1 MRALTHRIT
10 FVCLGLSCSVAIWWS
25 NAQAPAAAQ
34 KADRAAASSD
44 IEGTK
49 KLWGALVY
57 AAKDA
62 ASKREG
68 FEDADAE
75 MTQALQKVFKD
86 YKHFQVLGTRAE
98 ALFKTTH
105 SWVAPSKQLCI
116 KFDFTGLTEDGI
128 GVKLDL
134 QLWNQ
139 GKAIV
144 KTAAILKPDSPVFME
159 GPEWG
164 NGRLLYVLKLQ
175 DSKDDKE
182 ALD

>member
-10 FVCLGLSCSVAIWWS
+10 LICLGLLCSVAMWWS
-25 NAQAPAAAQ
+25 SAQTPAE
-34 KADRAAASSD
+34 ADAGKKSVAND
-44 IEGTK
+44 IEGSK

-57 AAKDA
+57 AVKDA
-62 ASKREG
+62 ASKRDG
-68 FEDADAE
+68 YEDADAE
-75 MTQALQKVFKD
+75 MAKSLQQVFKD

-105 SWVAPSKQLCI
+105 SWVAPSKQLCV
-116 KFDFTGLTEDGI
+116 KFDFVGLTEDGI
-128 GVKLDL
+128 GVKLNL

-144 KTAAILKPDSPVFME
+144 KTDAILKPGSPVFME

-164 NGRLLYVLKLQ
+164 NGRLLYVLRLQ
-175 DSKDDKE
+175 DGKNDRE
-182 ALD
+182 PLD

>member
-86 YKHFQVLGTRAE
+86 YKHFQE
-98 ALFKTTH
+98 ASMMLLNHLVWVIGSFISLLFFLRH
-105 SWVAPSKQLCI
+105 
-116 KFDFTGLTEDGI
+116 
-128 GVKLDL
+128 
-134 QLWNQ
+134 
-139 GKAIV
+139 
-144 KTAAILKPDSPVFME
+144 
-159 GPEWG
+159 
-164 NGRLLYVLKLQ
+164 
-175 DSKDDKE
+175 
-182 ALD
+182 

>member
-1 MRALTHRIT
+1 MRVFTHRIT
-10 FVCLGLSCSVAIWWS
+10 LCSLGLLCSVAMWWS
-25 NAQAPAAAQ
+25 SAQVPAAAEVA
-34 KADRAAASSD
+34 KDAVAKDV
-44 IEGTK
+44 EGTK

-57 AAKDA
+57 AVKDA

-68 FEDADAE
+68 YEEADAE
-75 MTQALQKVFKD
+75 MAKSLQKVFTE

-105 SWVAPSKQLCI
+105 SWVAPSKQLCV
-116 KFDFTGLTEDGI
+116 KFDYAGMAEDGV

-144 KTAAILKPDSPVFME
+144 KTDAVFKEGSPVFIE
-159 GPEWG
+159 GPAWG
-164 NGRLLYVLKLQ
+164 KGRLLYILRLQ
-175 DSKDDKE
+175 DGPAE
-182 ALD
+182 

>member
-1 MRALTHRIT
+1 MRTLTHRIT
-10 FVCLGLSCSVAIWWS
+10 LVSVGLFCSVALWWTS
-25 NAQAPAAAQ
+25 AQTPARAGAGE
-34 KADRAAASSD
+34 KAVAKDV
-44 IEGTK
+44 EGSK

-57 AAKDA
+57 AVKDA

-68 FEDADAE
+68 YEEADAE
-75 MTQALQKVFKD
+75 MTSALQKVFKE
-86 YKHFQVLGTRAE
+86 YTHFQVLGTRAE

-105 SWVAPSKQLCI
+105 SWVAPSKQLCV
-116 KFDFTGLTEDGI
+116 KFDYAGMAEDGV

-144 KTAAILKPDSPVFME
+144 KTDAILKPGSPVFME

-164 NGRLLYVLKLQ
+164 EGRLLYVLKLQ
-175 DSKDDKE
+175 EGEDVVNEPVD
-182 ALD
+182 